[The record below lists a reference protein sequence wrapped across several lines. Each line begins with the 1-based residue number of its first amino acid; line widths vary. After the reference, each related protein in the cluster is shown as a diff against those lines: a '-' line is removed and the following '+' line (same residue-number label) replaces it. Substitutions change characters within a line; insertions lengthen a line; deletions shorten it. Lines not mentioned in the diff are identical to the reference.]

1 MGDAAHAPLPYVGM
15 GAIQAIEDSYVLA
28 QCLKK
33 HNAVAEPAFQ
43 EFYQR
48 RSARTK
54 KFVDLATT
62 LGKLYH
68 VENPM
73 LAWARDR
80 LLTFVLGSKAS
91 FDVIKKEVLEDCP
104 VDYRDFL

>member
-1 MGDAAHAPLPYVGM
+1 MDDVPGF
-15 GAIQAIEDSYVLA
+15 
-28 QCLKK
+28 
-33 HNAVAEPAFQ
+33 AFQ
-43 EFYQR
+43 EFYQK

-68 VENPM
+68 VESPI
-73 LAWARDR
+73 LAWAGDR
-80 LLTFVLGSKAS
+80 MLTFVLGSKAS